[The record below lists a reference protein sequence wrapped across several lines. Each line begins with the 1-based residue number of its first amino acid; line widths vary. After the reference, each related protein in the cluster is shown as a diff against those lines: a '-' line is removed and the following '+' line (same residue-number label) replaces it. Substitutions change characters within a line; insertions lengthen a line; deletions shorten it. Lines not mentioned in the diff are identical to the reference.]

1 MNYPIKTL
9 NQLPLILRGFRKER
23 GLTQA
28 AVAEKLGITQQS
40 YAYFEANPT
49 TATFDR
55 LFMVLRILGVE
66 ISLEQA
72 ASVTSPSP
80 ARERPNRIQTVKAQG
95 QKNSKITRTATI
107 EKEKTSANIKPD
119 RIISITQKKEN
130 W

>member
-9 NQLPLILRGFRKER
+9 NQLPLILKGFRKER

-28 AVAEKLGITQQS
+28 AIAEKLGITQQS

-49 TATFDR
+49 TATLDR
-55 LFMVLRILGVE
+55 LFMVLCILGVE

-80 ARERPNRIQTVKAQG
+80 ARNLLNRIQAVNQG
-95 QKNSKITRTATI
+95 QKHIKIARTAK
-107 EKEKTSANIKPD
+107 KEKTSSDIKPG
-119 RIISITQKKEN
+119 RIISITRES

>member
-9 NQLPLILRGFRKER
+9 NQLPLMLKGFRKER

-28 AVAEKLGITQQS
+28 AIAEKLGITQQS

-49 TATFDR
+49 TASLDR

-72 ASVTSPSP
+72 ASVTSPNPAQKPLDRFQGVKARGQQNSTRTVTNADIQP
-80 ARERPNRIQTVKAQG
+80 ARIVSG
-95 QKNSKITRTATI
+95 
-107 EKEKTSANIKPD
+107 
-119 RIISITQKKEN
+119 TQEN